1 MPGLT
6 RAWALAGLLALA
18 PGAEAEDWAAEFG
31 GHAKLQYLGTIF
43 PDDSLFDDLIG
54 SSATDLGGEAR
65 LKFSAARGRW
75 DLQADYQFIAVWSDT
90 LGAARQFPV
99 AGYPIATVIDDERRW
114 FDLTHAIRD
123 EGRRAVLHRLDRL
136 SIGLATDHAVLRFGR
151 QAISWGN
158 GLVFTPMDIFNP
170 FDPAQVDKEYKTGD
184 DMLYGQYLFGGGSDL
199 QGVVVVRRDPLSG
212 DVEADES
219 SFAVKYHGFIGQNEF
234 DLLAAEHFGDQVLG
248 IGGIVSVGG
257 AIWRGDLTWTQTETD
272 EILSAVA
279 SVSYSWTWAGHNV
292 SGLLEY
298 YRNGFG
304 VTGGA
309 YGPGDLAGNPDLLR
323 RIGRGEL
330 FTLGRNYL
338 AASATVEMTPL
349 FHLIPNLFVN
359 LDDPSMLAQL
369 VARYDWKQ
377 NLQLLAALN
386 LPVGASGTEY
396 GGIET
401 GEPGRYLS
409 SGAGLFAQLA
419 WYF

>member
-1 MPGLT
+1 M
-6 RAWALAGLLALA
+6 
-18 PGAEAEDWAAEFG
+18 
-31 GHAKLQYLGTIF
+31 
-43 PDDSLFDDLIG
+43 
-54 SSATDLGGEAR
+54 
-65 LKFSAARGRW
+65 
-75 DLQADYQFIAVWSDT
+75 
-90 LGAARQFPV
+90 
-99 AGYPIATVIDDERRW
+99 
-114 FDLTHAIRD
+114 
-123 EGRRAVLHRLDRL
+123 
-136 SIGLATDHAVLRFGR
+136 
-151 QAISWGN
+151 
-158 GLVFTPMDIFNP
+158 
-170 FDPAQVDKEYKTGD
+170 
-184 DMLYGQYLFGGGSDL
+184 
-199 QGVVVVRRDPLSG
+199 
-212 DVEADES
+212 
-219 SFAVKYHGFIGQNEF
+219 
-234 DLLAAEHFGDQVLG
+234 
-248 IGGIVSVGG
+248 
-257 AIWRGDLTWTQTETD
+257 
-272 EILSAVA
+272 
-279 SVSYSWTWAGHNV
+279 
-292 SGLLEY
+292 
-298 YRNGFG
+298 
-304 VTGGA
+304 TGGA